1 MTHTSILGTRSRPDA
16 DYTEDSELSGHPE
29 PTAHGNGSTSSYP
42 SSASARLR
50 PPLTFTHAIPWRIIL
65 HIGAD
70 SLASIGLEVGSN
82 AIVVGRGDPAE
93 GHAPGLD
100 LGPFG
105 AQDAGV
111 SRRHAVIF
119 ASDESLFIRDL
130 GSTNGTFVNGYTLEP
145 NQPYRLSEGDRIEFG
160 QMLLTFH
167 VVNAPTR

>member
-1 MTHTSILGTRSRPDA
+1 
-16 DYTEDSELSGHPE
+16 
-29 PTAHGNGSTSSYP
+29 
-42 SSASARLR
+42 
-50 PPLTFTHAIPWRIIL
+50 LTFTHSIPWRIIL

-70 SLASIGLEVGSN
+70 SLASVGLEVNSN
-82 AIVVGRGDPAE
+82 SIVVGRGDPAE
-93 GHAPGLD
+93 GHTPGLD

-130 GSTNGTFVNGYTLEP
+130 GSTNGTFVNGYALEP

-160 QMLLTFH
+160 QLLLTFR
-167 VVNAPTR
+167 VVSAPNR